1 MSTEQV
7 VSTPTVGVAKHAAI
21 HPLSPLTSS
30 EIIESATRIREL
42 YPSDIKLS
50 FKTITLQEPEKTQ
63 LLLYLDAEHNGH
75 STGRIDRRAFVNYI
89 IRNTVSCYWISYT
102 RTYLSSHFL
111 IFVAGQVS

>member
-7 VSTPTVGVAKHAAI
+7 VSTPTVGAAKHADI

-30 EIIESATRIREL
+30 EITASANLVKGL

-50 FKTITLQEPEKTQ
+50 FKTITLQEPEKAQ
-63 LLLYLDAEHNGH
+63 LLPYLDAQHNGH

-89 IRNTVSCYWISYT
+89 IRNTVSFAAAYS
-102 RTYLSSHFL
+102 RTKTHH
-111 IFVAGQVS
+111 